1 VAALLD
7 CEPCANERE
16 GRAQINEC
24 AAIVAERLGNTPA
37 ICKACYIHPVVF
49 ERYLDGT
56 LAELVDGPAAG
67 EDADLAGLTDE
78 ELVLLAFL
86 ERVA

>member
-1 VAALLD
+1 VAALTE
-7 CEPCANERE
+7 CEPCADERE
-16 GRAQINEC
+16 GRVRINEC
-24 AAIVAERLGNTPA
+24 AGVVAERLGNTPA

-56 LAELVDGPAAG
+56 LVELLGDPAVVDAEL
-67 EDADLAGLTDE
+67 EGLTEE

>member
-1 VAALLD
+1 M
-7 CEPCANERE
+7 R
-16 GRAQINEC
+16 INEC

-56 LAELVDGPAAG
+56 LAELLDRP
-67 EDADLAGLTDE
+67 LAGDDAEVGGLTEE

-86 ERVA
+86 ERVERGS